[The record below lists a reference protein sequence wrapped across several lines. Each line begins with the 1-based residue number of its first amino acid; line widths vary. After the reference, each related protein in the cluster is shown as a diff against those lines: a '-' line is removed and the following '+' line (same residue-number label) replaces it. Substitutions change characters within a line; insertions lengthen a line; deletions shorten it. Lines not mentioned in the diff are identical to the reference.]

1 MSDPVIAQRTPPAVE
16 AEAGQ
21 KSRWCSARATT
32 RKLMRHGGVTLLLGC
47 VAAIAACGG
56 EAAPPARAA
65 PPPIG
70 VVAVTVERKPWSDTI
85 EALGTANANESVVL
99 TAKVTE
105 TVSRVNFN
113 DGGSAEAGQ
122 VLVELT
128 GRAEAAQLEEA
139 RAAAKEAQQQYS
151 RQAELV
157 EQGTIARSQLDAQ
170 VALRDAAIARMN
182 TIRARL
188 ADRVI
193 TAPFAGVLG
202 FRRVSEGTL
211 VSPGTEIVTLDDVSI
226 IKLDFSVPET
236 SLAALREGLPV
247 RAMSAAWPDREFV
260 GTIASIDSRVDPV
273 SRAIGVRAL
282 VPNPESLLKPGM
294 LLTVSVDAAPREAVV
309 LPEIA
314 VVAVGTRHF
323 VFAVG
328 EDLIARQTEI
338 GIGSR
343 RAGEVE
349 VLRGIEPGQRV
360 VTDGIVKLRD
370 GAKVALSPAVVP
382 AAPSA

>member
-1 MSDPVIAQRTPPAVE
+1 MSDPEIATHTLGDRA
-16 AEAGQ
+16 ARL
-21 KSRWCSARATT
+21 SRYRRIGSA
-32 RKLMRHGGVTLLLGC
+32 TLLAVV
-47 VAAIAACGG
+47 VAGCGG
-56 EAAPPARAA
+56 DAAAPPQRAA
-65 PPPIG
+65 APAIG

-139 RAAAKEAQQQYS
+139 RAAAKEAQQQYA
-151 RQAELV
+151 RQADLV

-236 SLAALREGLPV
+236 SLSALREGLPV
-247 RAMSAAWPDREFV
+247 KAMSAAWPDRHFE
-260 GTIASIDSRVDPV
+260 GSIASIDSRVDPI

-282 VPNPESLLKPGM
+282 LPNPESLLKPGM
-294 LLTVSVDAAPREAVV
+294 LLTVRVDAAPREAVV

-314 VVAVGTRHF
+314 VVALGTRHF

-328 EDLIARQTEI
+328 DDMVARQVEI
-338 GIGSR
+338 GIGAR

-349 VLRGIEPGQRV
+349 VLRGIAPGQRV

-370 GAKVALSPAVVP
+370 GVKVALNPAVAP
-382 AAPSA
+382 ATPSA